1 MGCDDT
7 DSFRVLDAEE
17 ETLAS
22 PSMCLFQ
29 AGGYAQRLAKHEQDA
44 HDLPTSTRSTN
55 NFKPRNGPKNVVS
68 PRRSGADD
76 CRDAGGLKPSKATLF
91 GGL

>member
-1 MGCDDT
+1 MDDRYTAVTNEWNDGCQVVGCDDT

-44 HDLPTSTRSTN
+44 HDLPDQYEEYQQLQ
-55 NFKPRNGPKNVVS
+55 
-68 PRRSGADD
+68 A
-76 CRDAGGLKPSKATLF
+76 A
-91 GGL
+91 